1 MNERESGIS
10 LTTDKKIAKIRT
22 RLQLFSFDR
31 FSYVHVFYRGF
42 LKRQPATS
50 VRNITYDKKLE
61 SSTDS
66 KQTNDDVNRIVID
79 SSSCNIATNY
89 IILKIRHVIALPA
102 CVWR

>member
-66 KQTNDDVNRIVID
+66 KQTMLIV
-79 SSSCNIATNY
+79 S
-89 IILKIRHVIALPA
+89 
-102 CVWR
+102 